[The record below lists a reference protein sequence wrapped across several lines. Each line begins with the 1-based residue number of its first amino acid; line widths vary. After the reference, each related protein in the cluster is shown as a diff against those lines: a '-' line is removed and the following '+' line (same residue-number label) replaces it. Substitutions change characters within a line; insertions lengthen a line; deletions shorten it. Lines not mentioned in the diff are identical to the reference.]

1 MAATV
6 QYGRISDPNIE
17 RAKDGIVGTIS
28 KYVDLKKA
36 GKNYAACCPFHS
48 ERTPSFTVSE
58 SKGIFHCF
66 GCGAG
71 GDAIDFVMQHESLPF
86 HEAVQS
92 IVGSIPASG
101 AAPKKRQAHRQ
112 QPVDEWQPVVP
123 VPASAGAPIDV
134 FNRRNGDEWEKV
146 TASTHWPY
154 PNSKGELIGYVS
166 RFDIPSG
173 GKDVLPQSFCVNS
186 QTGEMR
192 WKWLSFAKPRPL
204 YGLDKLA
211 KHPSA
216 QVIVVEGE
224 KACDK
229 AQALF
234 EEALFRIN
242 KSVQQGQKSARDLL
256 IVVSWPGGGK
266 AVKHVDWSPLAGRNV
281 GLWPDAD
288 QKHYVD
294 AHPKAG
300 QIMPFIEQ
308 PGTVAM
314 FAIANEIVGKAN
326 TVKFITPPTG
336 VSDGWDLGDDLPE
349 GFDLLAHTKAN
360 AVEFVKFREQNAVVE
375 PEPAAE
381 PASEQPA
388 TPSSGEHVVLEAPDV
403 GERQAQ
409 EPAHHVPE
417 ASNLESFW
425 SHLPSHKYI
434 FVSTG
439 ELWPSSSVNG
449 HLPVWP
455 QNPETEKPMK
465 PSEWLDRHRAVQ
477 QMSWHP
483 GRPRIVEDEIV
494 SGGGWARCPG
504 ARVFNLYRAPD
515 RKQGN
520 AEDVALW
527 LNHLK
532 AVYPNEWQHI
542 QCWMAH
548 RIQCPGEKINHAL
561 VLGGS
566 PGIGKDTILEPV
578 KMGVGSWNWSE
589 VSPQQIVKDQFNP
602 WVQSVV
608 ARISELRDLKED
620 RFGFYETMKVYT
632 AAPPD
637 TLRINQKHIPEYYV
651 PNVMGVIFTTN
662 NRTDGLYL
670 PAEDRRHYV
679 AWSEVDKEQFDEA
692 YWKALWDWI
701 YAGGAWNVVEY
712 LRTLDLSG
720 FNCKAPPERTAAFWA
735 IVHAN
740 NAPEDAELFAVLGDE
755 AVAPDA
761 VVLEDIIAKA
771 NAAGLSGLADEL
783 SDRKARRSIPHKLGR
798 AGYVPVHN
806 PDAKDGLWAV
816 GGKRVTVYAKK
827 SRSSA
832 EQILAAR
839 QRAAPS
845 GAQPSARYQP
855 ASVDYSQ
862 PPT

>member
-1 MAATV
+1 MSAATI
-6 QYGRISDPNIE
+6 QQGRMSEGSIE
-17 RAKDGIVGTIS
+17 LAKADIVGTIS
-28 KYVDLKKA
+28 KYLGLKKA
-36 GKNYAACCPFHS
+36 GKDYAACCPFHS

-58 SKGIFHCF
+58 AKGIFHCF
-66 GCGAG
+66 GCGAN
-71 GDAIDFVMQHESLPF
+71 GDAIDFVMEYEGLPF

-92 IVGSIPASG
+92 IVGNMQAG
-101 AAPKKRQAHRQ
+101 GVAPQKRTVAKQEAVEEWK
-112 QPVDEWQPVVP
+112 PVTP
-123 VPASAGAPIDV
+123 VPESAGDPPSV
-134 FNRRNGDEWEKV
+134 FSRRNGDGWQSLE
-146 TASTHWPY
+146 ASRRWAYRDATG
-154 PNSKGELIGYVS
+154 NLIGYVC
-166 RFDIPSG
+166 RFELPGG
-173 GKDVLPQSFCVNS
+173 GKDLIPQSWCVS
-186 QTGEMR
+186 SKTGEMR
-192 WKWLSFAKPRPL
+192 WRWQSFAKPRPL
-204 YGLDKLA
+204 YGLEKLA
-211 KHPSA
+211 AHPKA
-216 QVIVVEGE
+216 QVVVVEGE
-224 KACDK
+224 KACDA
-229 AQALF
+229 AQELY
-234 EEALFRIN
+234 EEALSRSV
-242 KSVQQGQKSARDLL
+242 KSVRDGEKSARDLL

-266 AVKHVDWSPLAGRNV
+266 AVKHVDWTPLKGRAV
-281 GLWPDAD
+281 ALWPDAD
-288 QKHYVD
+288 AKVYVD
-294 AHPKAG
+294 THPKAG
-300 QIMPFIEQ
+300 QRMPFIEQ

-314 FAIANEIVGKAN
+314 FAIAYELVGRAN
-326 TVKFITPPTG
+326 TVKFITPP
-336 VSDGWDLGDDLPE
+336 VDVPDGFDLADELPE
-349 GFDLLAHTKAN
+349 GFDLLGHTKAS
-360 AVEFVKFREQNAVVE
+360 AVEFVEFKKRVTHGASVG
-375 PEPAAE
+375 EPATEEEPNDQQAAVEDVNEAE
-381 PASEQPA
+381 
-388 TPSSGEHVVLEAPDV
+388 T
-403 GERQAQ
+403 Q
-409 EPAHHVPE
+409 EPVRHAPE

-425 SHLPSHKYI
+425 AHLPSHKYI

-449 HLPVWP
+449 HLPAWP
-455 QNPETEKPMK
+455 QNPETDKPMK
-465 PSEWLDRHRAVQ
+465 PSDWLDRNRAVQ

-504 ARVFNLYRAPD
+504 ARVFNLYRSPD

-532 AVYPNEWQHI
+532 AVYPNDWQHI

-548 RIQCPGEKINHAL
+548 RIQRPGEKINHAL

-637 TLRINQKHIPEYYV
+637 TLRINQKHVPEYYV

-712 LRTLDLSG
+712 LRTLDLSS
-720 FNCKAPPERTAAFWA
+720 FNSKAPPERTAAFWA

-740 NAPEDAELFAVLGDE
+740 NAPEDAELFAVLGDDAE
-755 AVAPDA
+755 VSDA
-761 VVLEDIIAKA
+761 VVLEDIISKA
-771 NAAGLSGLADEL
+771 HAAGLSGLADEL

-806 PDAKDGLWAV
+806 PDAKDGLWAIE
-816 GGKRVTVYAKK
+816 GKRVTVYAKK
-827 SRSSA
+827 SMSSA
-832 EQILAAR
+832 EQIVAAR
-839 QRAAPS
+839 QRAASLETRP
-845 GAQPSARYQP
+845 AATYQP
-855 ASVDYSQ
+855 PGEDYSR
-862 PPT
+862 PPL

>member
-1 MAATV
+1 MSATAQRIKPWTTERARDALRFHSPSCTNDEWVAVGMALHDEWRGDEAGLDIWDEWSSGGDNYRGRKDCEQRWKTFKAGGGRDMGYIHAVATCNGWKDTSRPDPIDPAV
-6 QYGRISDPNIE
+6 LRREEEERAARMRKFEEKESKKHAIAAKRAAEIWDKAKPAPENHPYLDNKKIKPHGCRVGPWTVFDPETGQDRVVTENALLIPIKDRTGKLWSIQAIFPEKDQKLGRDRDYLLGGKKAGNFAIIGGETKQHNGRAIFILAEGFATSASVHEATEHRVFACMDAGNLAAVARAIREKKPEALIIVAADHDKDGAGERAAQRAAEAAGGFLSAYTMPKACPDDFSDLWTAGLKEQIVEHITDAIE
-17 RAKDGIVGTIS
+17 RAAELEPD
-28 KYVDLKKA
+28 
-36 GKNYAACCPFHS
+36 
-48 ERTPSFTVSE
+48 
-58 SKGIFHCF
+58 
-66 GCGAG
+66 
-71 GDAIDFVMQHESLPF
+71 Q
-86 HEAVQS
+86 
-92 IVGSIPASG
+92 PA
-101 AAPKKRQAHRQ
+101 
-112 QPVDEWQPVVP
+112 D
-123 VPASAGAPIDV
+123 ASA
-134 FNRRNGDEWEKV
+134 
-146 TASTHWPY
+146 
-154 PNSKGELIGYVS
+154 
-166 RFDIPSG
+166 
-173 GKDVLPQSFCVNS
+173 
-186 QTGEMR
+186 
-192 WKWLSFAKPRPL
+192 
-204 YGLDKLA
+204 
-211 KHPSA
+211 
-216 QVIVVEGE
+216 
-224 KACDK
+224 
-229 AQALF
+229 
-234 EEALFRIN
+234 
-242 KSVQQGQKSARDLL
+242 
-256 IVVSWPGGGK
+256 
-266 AVKHVDWSPLAGRNV
+266 
-281 GLWPDAD
+281 
-288 QKHYVD
+288 
-294 AHPKAG
+294 
-300 QIMPFIEQ
+300 
-308 PGTVAM
+308 
-314 FAIANEIVGKAN
+314 
-326 TVKFITPPTG
+326 
-336 VSDGWDLGDDLPE
+336 
-349 GFDLLAHTKAN
+349 
-360 AVEFVKFREQNAVVE
+360 
-375 PEPAAE
+375 PA
-381 PASEQPA
+381 PASETQGA
-388 TPSSGEHVVLEAPDV
+388 EQTQEAA
-403 GERQAQ
+403 RQ
-409 EPAHHVPE
+409 VPE
-417 ASNLESFW
+417 ASSLESFW
-425 SHLPSHKYI
+425 AHLPSHKYI

-455 QNPETEKPMK
+455 LNAETSKPMK
-465 PSEWLDRHRAVQ
+465 PNDWLDRHRAVQ

-520 AEDVALW
+520 ADDVAPW
-527 LNHLK
+527 LDHLK
-532 AVYPNEWQHI
+532 AVYPNEWRHI

-548 RIQCPGEKINHAL
+548 RIQRPGEKINHAL

-679 AWSEVDKEQFDEA
+679 AWSEVDKDQFDEA
-692 YWKALWDWI
+692 YWKTLWDWI

-720 FNCKAPPERTAAFWA
+720 FNCKAPPERTPAFWA

-740 NAPEDAELFAVLGDE
+740 NAPEDAELFAALGDE
-755 AVAPDA
+755 TVAPDA

-771 NAAGLSGLADEL
+771 HAAGLSGLAEEL

-827 SRSSA
+827 SKTSA

-839 QRAAPS
+839 RRAAPAD
-845 GAQPSARYQP
+845 AQPAARYQP
-855 ASVDYSQ
+855 TAEDYSQ
-862 PPT
+862 PPL

>member
-1 MAATV
+1 MMTATV
-6 QYGRISDPNIE
+6 QHGRIPEASIE
-17 RAKDGIVGTIS
+17 LAKADIVGTIS
-28 KYVDLKKA
+28 RYIDIKKA
-36 GKNYAACCPFHS
+36 GKDYAACCPFHS

-58 SKGIFHCF
+58 TKGIFHCF
-66 GCGAG
+66 GCGAN
-71 GDAIDFVMQHESLPF
+71 GDAIDFVMEYEGLPF
-86 HEAVQS
+86 HEAVQT
-92 IVGSIPASG
+92 IVGNTVASG
-101 AAPKKRQAHRQ
+101 VLPQQRQAAKKD
-112 QPVDEWQPVVP
+112 PVEEWKPITP
-123 VPASAGAPIDV
+123 VPESAGDPPSV
-134 FNRRNGDEWEKV
+134 FSRRIGDGWQSME
-146 TASTHWPY
+146 ASRRWAY
-154 PNSKGELIGYVS
+154 RDSAGSLLGYVC
-166 RFDIPSG
+166 RFELPEG
-173 GKDVLPQSFCVNS
+173 GKDVLPQSFCINT

-192 WKWLSFAKPRPL
+192 WKWMSFAKPRPI

-256 IVVSWPGGGK
+256 VVVSWPGGGK

-288 QKHYVD
+288 QKPYVD
-294 AHPKAG
+294 THPKAG
-300 QIMPFIEQ
+300 KLMPFIEQ

-326 TVKFITPPTG
+326 TVKFITPPAD
-336 VSDGWDLGDDLPE
+336 VPDGFDLADELPE
-349 GFDLLAHTKAN
+349 GFDLLAHTKAS
-360 AVEFVKFREQNAVVE
+360 AVEFVEFKKRVTHGASAG
-375 PEPAAE
+375 EPATEEELTDQRAAMEDANEAE
-381 PASEQPA
+381 TQGVA
-388 TPSSGEHVVLEAPDV
+388 
-403 GERQAQ
+403 R
-409 EPAHHVPE
+409 VPE

-455 QNPETEKPMK
+455 QNPETDKPMK
-465 PSEWLDRHRAVQ
+465 PSDWLDRHRAVQ

-520 AEDVALW
+520 AEDVTPW

-532 AVYPNEWQHI
+532 TVYPNEWQHI

-548 RIQCPGEKINHAL
+548 RIQRPGEKINHAL

-620 RFGFYETMKVYT
+620 RFGFYESMKVYT

-740 NAPEDAELFAVLGDE
+740 NAPEDAELFAVLGED

-771 NAAGLSGLADEL
+771 HAAGLSGLADEL
-783 SDRKARRSIPHKLGR
+783 GDRKARRSIPHKLGR

-827 SRSSA
+827 SKTSA

-839 QRAAPS
+839 RRAAPPD
-845 GAQPSARYQP
+845 AQPPARYQP
-855 ASVDYSQ
+855 TSEDYSQ
-862 PPT
+862 PPI